1 MPSKH
6 QQLLETLRQA
16 FPQPVSDPIHDS
28 YFVSSILRAL
38 DQVDA
43 MKSQTPILG
52 SPSQPDYDRARTG
65 RIDDS
70 GLTLEQVVRELV
82 KYLSGMFVWG
92 HPRCQLNVIP
102 PPSIASII
110 GVLLPAVFNP
120 NLCSDESSR
129 LFAEAEVRVNAM
141 IAAMVGYD
149 PDEAAGVFTFGGTG
163 TLLYAVKIGLE
174 KACPDTLRKGLRG
187 DAVVLASET
196 SHYACYTCA
205 AWLGLGQD
213 NVITI
218 ATHDDNSINIE
229 QLASEARRLLGEG
242 KKIAAIV
249 ATMGSTDEFAIDDL
263 QAIRN
268 LRDEL
273 VGQFDLDYRPHIHAD
288 AVIGW
293 AWSVFSDYDFDENQL
308 GFRPRTIR
316 SLAAARRRIRQL
328 NLADSIGVDFH
339 KTGYAP
345 YVSSMVLFR
354 DKNDLALITRDRET
368 MPYLFQSG
376 QYHPGQYTL
385 ETSRSGTGPMSALAS
400 LLLLGKEGLRT
411 LLGHSVEMA
420 EVLRELIESRAQ
432 LTVLNRENVG
442 PVTLFRAYPDEV
454 DTFSIKDREMNDSQ
468 YRDQVR
474 AHNEYNRQIY
484 RRVHEEA
491 LAGKGVAI
499 SMTDCYRHTAYGEPI
514 LALKSYVLSPFS
526 DETQMETVIDRV
538 MAARQSVGV
547 KG

>member
-1 MPSKH
+1 MPSKN

-43 MKSQTPILG
+43 MKSQAPILG
-52 SPSQPDYDRARTG
+52 APSQPDYDRARSG
-65 RIDDS
+65 RIDDQ

-82 KYLSGMFVWG
+82 KYLAGMFVWG
-92 HPRCQLNVIP
+92 HPHSQLNVIP

-110 GVLLPAVFNP
+110 GVLLPATFNP

-141 IAAMVGYD
+141 TASMVGYD
-149 PDEAAGVFTFGGTG
+149 PNESAGVFTFGGTG
-163 TLLYAVKIGLE
+163 TLLYAIKIGLE
-174 KACPDTLRKGLRG
+174 KACPDTLRTGLRCE
-187 DAVVLASET
+187 AVVLASET
-196 SHYACYTCA
+196 SHYACYSCA
-205 AWLGLGQD
+205 AWLGLGQN
-213 NVITI
+213 NVVTI
-218 ATHDDNSINIE
+218 ATHDDNSIKID
-229 QLASEARRLLGEG
+229 QLAAEARRTLGEG
-242 KKIAAIV
+242 KKIAAFV
-249 ATMGSTDEFAIDDL
+249 ATMGSTDEFGIDDL
-263 QAIRN
+263 EAIHQ

-273 VGQFDLDYRPHIHAD
+273 VREFGLDYRPHIHAD

-293 AWSVFSDYDFDENQL
+293 AWSVFSDYDFDENPL
-308 GFRPRTIR
+308 EFRGRTVR
-316 SLAAARRRIRQL
+316 SLAAAGHRMRQL
-328 NLADSIGVDFH
+328 SLADSIGIDFH
-339 KTGYAP
+339 KTGYVP

-354 DKNDLALITRDRET
+354 DQNDLTLITRGRET

-376 QYHPGQYTL
+376 EYHPGQYTL
-385 ETSRSGTGPMSALAS
+385 ETSRSATGPMSALAS

-420 EVLRELIESRAQ
+420 EVLRELIEARPQ

-442 PVTLFRAYPDEV
+442 PVTLFRAYPDYV
-454 DTFSIKDREMNDSQ
+454 DTFTIKDREINDPE

-474 AHNEYNRQIY
+474 AYNEYNRQIY

-491 LAGKGVAI
+491 LAGQGVAI

-526 DETQMETVIDRV
+526 DETQMETVIERV
-538 MAARQSVGV
+538 MAARQHVGEE
-547 KG
+547 